1 MFFHSRR
8 RSCKTV
14 SMKMASEKRQT
25 KKTRPET
32 GQVLQLAYE
41 PPISKE
47 PALSCP
53 LRRQYVC
60 TYHTAAKRQTS
71 AQPLRR
77 ELPHWI
83 GCSILSAGECLSV
96 AGITAVLSSSQR
108 SAFYY
113 TQFSKKIKS
122 FLEILQ
128 FV

>member
-1 MFFHSRR
+1 MFFRSRR

-14 SMKMASEKRQT
+14 SMEMASEKRQT
-25 KKTRPET
+25 KKTCPEI

>member
-1 MFFHSRR
+1 ME
-8 RSCKTV
+8 
-14 SMKMASEKRQT
+14 MASEKRQT
-25 KKTRPET
+25 KKTRPEI

-60 TYHTAAKRQTS
+60 TYHTAAERQTS

-83 GCSILSAGECLSV
+83 GCSILSAEECLSV